1 MNNNH
6 VYDMLVVGGGP
17 GGYTAALYAARAGLD
32 TIVLEKLSA
41 GGQMALTEQ
50 IDNYPG
56 FENGIDGFS
65 LAEKMQ
71 KQAERFGAR
80 SEYAEVLRMDLT
92 AVPKLV
98 ETSEGIFRGKTV
110 VLATGADPRTLG
122 VAGETEL
129 LGRGVAYCAACDGMF
144 YKDKTVVVVGGGPG
158 GYTAALY
165 AARAGLDTV
174 VLEKLSAG
182 GQMALTEQIDNY
194 PGFEDGIDGFSLA
207 EKMQKQAER
216 FGARSEYAE
225 VLRMDLTAVPKLVE
239 TSEGIFLGKTVV
251 LATGANPRTLGVAR
265 ESELVGRGVA
275 YCAACDGMF
284 YKGKTVVV
292 VGGGNSAAAD
302 ALLLSRVAKKVI
314 LVHRRDTLRATKIYH
329 EPLAQ
334 AENVEFRWNS
344 VVSALLSGDR
354 LTGVRLR
361 DTVTG
366 EESVVDCDGVFVSVG
381 RQPATALAVGQLEL
395 DGGGYIVAGET
406 TETSIPGVYAVGD
419 VRTKPLR
426 QVVTAVA
433 DGAVAVHMAEK
444 YIAENR

>member
-6 VYDMLVVGGGP
+6 VYDMIVVGGGP

-41 GGQMALTEQ
+41 GGQMTLTEQ

-110 VLATGADPRTLG
+110 VLATGAEPRTLG
-122 VAGETEL
+122 VAG
-129 LGRGVAYCAACDGMF
+129 
-144 YKDKTVVVVGGGPG
+144 
-158 GYTAALY
+158 
-165 AARAGLDTV
+165 
-174 VLEKLSAG
+174 
-182 GQMALTEQIDNY
+182 
-194 PGFEDGIDGFSLA
+194 
-207 EKMQKQAER
+207 
-216 FGARSEYAE
+216 
-225 VLRMDLTAVPKLVE
+225 
-239 TSEGIFLGKTVV
+239 
-251 LATGANPRTLGVAR
+251 

-302 ALLLSRVAKKVI
+302 ALTLSRIAKKVYLI
-314 LVHRRDTLRATKIYH
+314 HRRDSLRATKVYH
-329 EPLAQ
+329 APLMA
-334 AENVEFRWNS
+334 APNVEFYWNS
-344 VVSALLSGDR
+344 TVSALLNESR
-354 LTGVRLR
+354 LTGLRLKDVNTGAER
-361 DTVTG
+361 DLA
-366 EESVVDCDGVFVSVG
+366 CDGVFISVG
-381 RQPATALAVGQLEL
+381 RAPATELFQSELALDKA
-395 DGGGYIVAGET
+395 GYIIADEST
-406 TETSIPGVYAVGD
+406 RTNLPGVFAVGD
-419 VRTKPLR
+419 VRTKALR

-433 DGAVAVHMAEK
+433 DGAVAVHYAEE
-444 YIAENR
+444 YLAENR

>member
-1 MNNNH
+1 MEQI
-6 VYDMLVVGGGP
+6 YDMIVIGGGP
-17 GGYTAALYAARAGLD
+17 AGYTAALYAARGGLS
-32 TIVLEKLSA
+32 TLVLEKLSA

-56 FENGIDGFS
+56 FESGIDGFT
-65 LAEKMQ
+65 LGEKMQ
-71 KQAERFGAR
+71 QSAERFGAVT
-80 SEYAEVLRMDLT
+80 ELAEVYKASLSGRVKTLD
-92 AVPKLV
+92 
-98 ETSEGIFRGKTV
+98 TSEGVFQSHTV
-110 VLATGADPRTLG
+110 VVATGASPRPLG
-122 VAGETEL
+122 VPGEDAL
-129 LGRGVAYCAACDGMF
+129 VGKGVHYCAACDGAP
-144 YKDKTVVVVGGGPG
+144 Y
-158 GYTAALY
+158 
-165 AARAGLDTV
+165 R
-174 VLEKLSAG
+174 
-182 GQMALTEQIDNY
+182 
-194 PGFEDGIDGFSLA
+194 
-207 EKMQKQAER
+207 
-216 FGARSEYAE
+216 
-225 VLRMDLTAVPKLVE
+225 
-239 TSEGIFLGKTVV
+239 GKTV
-251 LATGANPRTLGVAR
+251 A
-265 ESELVGRGVA
+265 
-275 YCAACDGMF
+275 
-284 YKGKTVVV
+284 V

-381 RQPATALAVGQLEL
+381 RQPATALAVGQLAL